1 MTKRKPKANVQ
12 VTGRAVAYIQKV
24 SKSGKPG
31 KAAPYVI
38 TTVRA
43 GSPTP
48 VAVKKVRRKRRK

>member
-1 MTKRKPKANVQ
+1 MRKPKADVQ

-24 SKSGKPG
+24 SKSGKAG

-43 GSPTP
+43 SRTPTP
-48 VAVKKVRRKRRK
+48 VPVKKVRRRKRK